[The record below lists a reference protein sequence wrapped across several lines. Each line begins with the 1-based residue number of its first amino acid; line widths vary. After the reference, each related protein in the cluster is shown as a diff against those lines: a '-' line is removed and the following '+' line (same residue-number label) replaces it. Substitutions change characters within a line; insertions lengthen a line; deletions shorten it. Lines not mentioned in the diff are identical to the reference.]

1 MQLCDSNCVHGE
13 WKCRKATQCEQKP
26 QSCTIAADSLGR
38 RIQSD
43 CPRGFWCKVQIP
55 GIPDAGIPEVAVCV
69 PGKPTSTLIVCFVS
83 IRRGGGGGGGMM
95 NVEEREVGKTEKLR
109 WL

>member
-13 WKCRKATQCEQKP
+13 WKCRKATQCELQEP

-38 RIQSD
+38 SVQSD

-69 PGKPTSTLIVCFVS
+69 PGKQTGMLIVLLCLHKV
-83 IRRGGGGGGGMM
+83 GGGGGEGNEHGGKRGWK
-95 NVEEREVGKTEKLR
+95 N
-109 WL
+109 